1 MAEEDEDDSCA
12 CCGSWNTYMGTY
24 PGLHRKCDGG
34 YGDWLCQECSF
45 LCSGCE
51 RKTCE
56 YCIGLD
62 LSRLPTASDDK
73 NPEHPLHRFIK
84 LNMACPTNRELDETN
99 VAGELYAG
107 INPICSRYCAD
118 RMMVDLFV
126 SGNGTE
132 DEEYTR
138 ACSMIAQ
145 DKWNRLTGL
154 LKQLPALQ
162 DWRLRAAHNAH
173 KPDGKGF
180 KRSRDEFE
188 RHATREA

>member
-1 MAEEDEDDSCA
+1 MPAAAHGTHTWELTLACIRNATAAAETGCVRNAASSAPDA
-12 CCGSWNTYMGTY
+12 TARLAR
-24 PGLHRKCDGG
+24 PAG
-34 YGDWLCQECSF
+34 YS
-45 LCSGCE
+45 
-51 RKTCE
+51 
-56 YCIGLD
+56 
-62 LSRLPTASDDK
+62 LSRLPTASDDE

-154 LKQLPALQ
+154 VKQLPVLRG
-162 DWRLRAAHNAH
+162 WHLRAAHNAH
-173 KPDGKGF
+173 KPDGRGF